1 MLAYVQKTD
10 GREDLYVSRLAGGE
24 HVRLTNDDSRKDS
37 PEFSPDGE
45 KIVFVRQLANAS
57 QSELC
62 LIPALGGSVV
72 PIASGAQDPTWSHD
86 GSRLAFI
93 LRKQPEP
100 EALVTSAVD
109 GSDIRVVLKGDDLY
123 PFLAGPSW
131 SPDGRLLTVQRSRGG
146 INRDIWRSEEHTSE
160 LQSHLNL
167 VCRLLLEKKKKH
179 KNSCRMCKLDLTL
192 QG

>member
-1 MLAYVQKTD
+1 MLAYVQNTD
-10 GREDLYVSRLAGGE
+10 GRQDIYVSRLAGGE

-100 EALVTSAVD
+100 EPLATSAAHA
-109 GSDIRVVLKGDDLY
+109 SPIRFGLKSHLPY
-123 PFLAGPSW
+123 PFLPAP
-131 SPDGRLLTVQRSRGG
+131 
-146 INRDIWRSEEHTSE
+146 
-160 LQSHLNL
+160 
-167 VCRLLLEKKKKH
+167 
-179 KNSCRMCKLDLTL
+179 
-192 QG
+192 